1 MVPLFF
7 VAFALA
13 SIIIIKSMTLSL
25 TGCRYNQ
32 VVWMQKEMTY
42 NLTLE
47 LLIVRT
53 NSKHGTIVYCPV
65 DLVSLKPIKT
75 RLV

>member
-7 VAFALA
+7 VEFALA

-32 VVWMQKEMTY
+32 VLWMQKEMTY
-42 NLTLE
+42 TLTLE

-65 DLVSLKPIKT
+65 DLVSLNPIKT